1 MALQSVPWAIGNGA
15 HNQVEGARLS
25 LYASTGGRGGV
36 MSPTDMQVSALPVP
50 GGAVRVHTGGVVI
63 ISGYPGASSQAYAA
77 RETSSTDVEITATG
91 SSGGRTSYLVARVHD
106 HQYSGEPTPA
116 SIENGPY
123 NEYEWISQDPRTT
136 SLPYPV
142 EGLAKVTQPANTQ
155 TITQD
160 MIEDIRQLA
169 QPKRDQIVFGRPRI
183 VQDDPDD
190 NPRKV
195 TELTVRNTTGGEY
208 FPGGNGVSNRVDLF
222 IPDYATRMHIEA
234 SWMGVAYE
242 GAMNSFGTFWME
254 FGDEYR
260 DRTWPGNQQWEFSTQ
275 RFAFNGTRQGA
286 GDTARDQWKLMDAV
300 YVPPKLR
307 GKTVAFVWKA
317 GLATNS
323 DQGVSM
329 DSLGGLGL
337 RLDFAQTPIDIHTV

>member
-77 RETSSTDVEITATG
+77 RETSSTDVPIDATG
-91 SSGGRTSYLVARVHD
+91 SSGSRTRYLVVRVHD
-106 HQYSGEPTPA
+106 HQYATEPSPP

-123 NEYEWISQDPRTT
+123 NEYEWIDQDPRTT
-136 SLPYPV
+136 ALPYPV

-169 QPKRDQIVFGRPRI
+169 QPKTRQVVFGRPR
-183 VQDDPDD
+183 VSTDAD
-190 NPRKV
+190 V
-195 TELTVRNTTGGEY
+195 VSTLTARSSAGGEY
-208 FPGGNGVSNRVDLF
+208 FPGGNGFANAVQVDV
-222 IPDYATRMHIEA
+222 PEWATRMHLEPR
-234 SWMGVAYE
+234 WMSVWTRAGNDSCWGYY
-242 GAMNSFGTFWME
+242 WME
-254 FGDEYR
+254 YGDEYR
-260 DRTWPGNQQWEFSTQ
+260 NRTWPNNQQFEFATQ
-275 RFAFNGTRQGA
+275 KFGFNFPNVSDLVRTE
-286 GDTARDQWKLMDAV
+286 WSLMDAV
-300 YVPPKLR
+300 PVPAKLR
-307 GKTVAFVWKA
+307 GKRVTFVFKA
-317 GLATNS
+317 GLADGS
-323 DQGVSM
+323 DYGVRM
-329 DSLGGLGL
+329 DAQGGLGL
-337 RLDFAQTPIDIHTV
+337 RIDFAQEAVDVHTVES